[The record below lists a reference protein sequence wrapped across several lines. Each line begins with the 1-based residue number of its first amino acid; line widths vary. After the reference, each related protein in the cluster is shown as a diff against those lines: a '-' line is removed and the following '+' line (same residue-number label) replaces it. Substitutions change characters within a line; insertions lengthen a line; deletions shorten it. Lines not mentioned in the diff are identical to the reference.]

1 MNDQLY
7 TLLDV
12 TRLPIGGWAKFL
24 RTTAHGWLIVNGEGS
39 TDSLQIVGKQELG
52 RTSTKT
58 SAPASQLRVIRT
70 ERGTPL
76 PRKETVCRVSLRMA
90 GNRNFRAQSRELTEF
105 IIEEFL
111 CGMTPE
117 RWKQIEELYH
127 AAQARGRDVLAGVDS
142 ELRAKVEALLAQ
154 DSAGKILDDPAAELL
169 PDSTLTMLMPG
180 SQLGPYRIES
190 KLGAGGMGEVVRATD
205 TRLHRTV
212 AIKTLQHD
220 KHQDKRRFLQEARAA
235 SELNH
240 PNIVV
245 LYDIA
250 KDNGTDY
257 LVMEYVRGKSL
268 DKLIPARGLALDE
281 VIRYA
286 EQIASALVAAHAA
299 GIVHRDIK
307 PTNIMVTE
315 TGQVKVLDFG
325 LAKLDERVPDEE
337 TRSGTL
343 TEAGVIMGTLAFM
356 SPEQARGEKVDARTD
371 LFSFGAVLYQMS
383 TGQRAFSKPLDWTTP
398 AADPLPRELRPI
410 LLKLLEVD
418 RDLRYQHASDLRAD
432 FERLKRDAAARQ
444 VGIPKKWK
452 LAAAGAA
459 VLGLAIAGYFYLHR
473 TPTLTEKDT
482 IVLADFENRTGDPVF
497 DGTLRQGLTVQL
509 QQSPFLSLVSDDR
522 IRQTLSLMGQPAD
535 APLTPAVAG
544 EICQR
549 TTSAA
554 VLEGSITS
562 LGSQYVLG
570 LRAKNCRTGEVLAD
584 EQSQVAKKE
593 DVLVELGLIA
603 SKFRTR
609 LGESLATV
617 KLHDTPLAEATTS
630 SLEALKA

>member
-1 MNDQLY
+1 MSLRRSLGMRGPPTGRDFQRQRRRNPWRCQRTKVSGRTFTRASRHANRRPRITIISRVESSARCGFTYRSRNRASGLRRKRFSLASARRDLETSTRRRTRSHATEDNVLRLCVSGWKTAPRMNDQLY

-371 LFSFGAVLYQMS
+371 LF
-383 TGQRAFSKPLDWTTP
+383 
-398 AADPLPRELRPI
+398 
-410 LLKLLEVD
+410 
-418 RDLRYQHASDLRAD
+418 
-432 FERLKRDAAARQ
+432 
-444 VGIPKKWK
+444 
-452 LAAAGAA
+452 
-459 VLGLAIAGYFYLHR
+459 
-473 TPTLTEKDT
+473 
-482 IVLADFENRTGDPVF
+482 
-497 DGTLRQGLTVQL
+497 
-509 QQSPFLSLVSDDR
+509 
-522 IRQTLSLMGQPAD
+522 
-535 APLTPAVAG
+535 
-544 EICQR
+544 
-549 TTSAA
+549 
-554 VLEGSITS
+554 
-562 LGSQYVLG
+562 
-570 LRAKNCRTGEVLAD
+570 
-584 EQSQVAKKE
+584 
-593 DVLVELGLIA
+593 
-603 SKFRTR
+603 
-609 LGESLATV
+609 
-617 KLHDTPLAEATTS
+617 
-630 SLEALKA
+630 